1 MLLRGEYKYSKGAK
15 KYSKGAKKH
24 QQIFFAPLLYL
35 YFYSYSINV
44 LP

>member
-1 MLLRGEYKYSKGAK
+1 MLSGGEYKYSKDAK
-15 KYSKGAKKH
+15 NH
-24 QQIFFAPLLYL
+24 QQIFFASLLYL